1 MVAELGATAGHQC
14 WNGSRDGMMTE
25 LDLLRARL
33 VALRRSTLDRL
44 AEVEVIDG
52 GLLAIVAHASATLA
66 ALEEAEAA
74 DKQHEGGL

>member
-1 MVAELGATAGHQC
+1 
-14 WNGSRDGMMTE
+14 MTDPE
-25 LDLLRARL
+25 PLRARL
-33 VALRRSTLDRL
+33 RQLRADAPAKL
-44 AEVEVIDG
+44 AAAKVIDG